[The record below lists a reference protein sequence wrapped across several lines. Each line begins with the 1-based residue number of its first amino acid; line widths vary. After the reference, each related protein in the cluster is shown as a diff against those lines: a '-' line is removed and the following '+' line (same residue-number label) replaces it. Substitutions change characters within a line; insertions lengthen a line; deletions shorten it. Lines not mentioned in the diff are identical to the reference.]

1 MTGQSILV
9 ERVEALKGTRVLCVG
24 DAMLDRFI
32 YGSAERISPEAPIPV
47 LCIEREVTML
57 GGAGNVVRNLVAIGA
72 LPTFISVVGD
82 DLAGREVARLVSEHE
97 TIDPCL
103 VVETGRQTTIKTRYF
118 ASAQQLLRADRET
131 TQALTAA
138 TQAQI
143 LSHCEGLIPDVAAV
157 VLSDYGKGV
166 LVPEICEKIIAIAQR
181 KGVPVI
187 VDPKGI
193 DWARY
198 RGATVVTPNR
208 KELADAT
215 QMPVDDDQSI
225 IKAARHVMQ
234 SWGIQGVLATR
245 SQDGMT
251 LILGD
256 DPAEHL
262 AAVAREVYDVSGA
275 GDTVV
280 ATMAAMMGSG
290 ASTLES
296 ARVANVAAGIVVGK
310 VGTAVAY
317 TDEITQA
324 LHHGDLWTGEAKIAG
339 IEAARDIIDNWH
351 RKGEKVGF
359 TNGCFDLLHPGH
371 VSLLAQAKAACDRLV
386 VGLNSDA
393 SVSRLK
399 GPTRPVQSE
408 AARATVLAS
417 LVTVDLVVIF
427 GEDTPLEVITALRPD
442 VLVKGADYTVDTV
455 VGADLVQG
463 WGGRVHLAKLV
474 DGHSTTNTVRRIGGS
489 L

>member
-1 MTGQSILV
+1 M
-9 ERVEALKGTRVLCVG
+9 
-24 DAMLDRFI
+24 
-32 YGSAERISPEAPIPV
+32 
-47 LCIEREVTML
+47 
-57 GGAGNVVRNLVAIGA
+57 
-72 LPTFISVVGD
+72 
-82 DLAGREVARLVSEHE
+82 
-97 TIDPCL
+97 
-103 VVETGRQTTIKTRYF
+103 
-118 ASAQQLLRADRET
+118 
-131 TQALTAA
+131 
-138 TQAQI
+138 
-143 LSHCEGLIPDVAAV
+143 

-280 ATMAAMMGSG
+280 ATLAAMMGSG